1 MGNRGS
7 ITAPSAGSQE
17 RVRPTASR
25 AGLTGAVGV
34 LLVVGLASAA
44 SLDRSC
50 HHAGP
55 PIATPVPGTAR
66 ADACSAIGA
75 GAPWLLLAL
84 APLLVGVV
92 CFGVRRSGRWVLGV
106 TVVLSL
112 AAIATAAIVASLNHA
127 MTI

>member
-1 MGNRGS
+1 MSGS
-7 ITAPSAGSQE
+7 ITAASAGSE
-17 RVRPTASR
+17 NRARPMVSR
-25 AGLTGAVGV
+25 AGLTAALGV
-34 LLVVGLASAA
+34 LLVVGWAAAA

-84 APLLVGVV
+84 APLLVGVI
-92 CFGVRRSGRWVLGV
+92 CFALRRSRTWVLGV

-127 MTI
+127 ITI